1 MNVGTEYRV
10 PGEPFQWVVKRS
22 VEVNIDG
29 KLIPLRSE
37 YEQAYLDELA
47 SFVEERYKEVRT
59 SRGNPYSQAVLAAL
73 NIADELFKE
82 RDRNQTLQ
90 EGVRKRCQRIQDLV
104 REIDPV
110 GGQKRGK
117 GRRG

>member
-1 MNVGTEYRV
+1 MVKRS
-10 PGEPFQWVVKRS
+10 VVKRS

-29 KLIPLRSE
+29 KLIALRSE
-37 YEQAYLDELA
+37 YKQAYLDQLA

-59 SRGNPYSQAVLAAL
+59 SRGGNPYSQAVLAAL

-90 EGVRKRCQRIQDLV
+90 EGVRQRCERIQDLV

-110 GGQKRGK
+110 GKKKRGK
-117 GRRG
+117 GRRGGR